1 MSQFEVVR
9 DPLWDNIRLEPEAL
23 AVVDTPALQRL
34 RYVRQLGH
42 AFLVYPGA
50 THTRF
55 EHALGAYHLARRA
68 LAQLE
73 EVAGCPP
80 APPADLRRLKLAALL
95 HDVGHYPFSH
105 ALEEAGLPHHEEL
118 AGRHL
123 HAGELA
129 AQLARLG
136 TAPDT
141 LLSLIQGKRQGPLAG
156 LVSGSLDVD
165 KLDYLSRDAWMC
177 GVPYGVIDV
186 DRLLAS
192 LIVVPG
198 ADGQPALGLHDKGLA
213 ALESLLFAKYQMY
226 RNVYWHHAVRSATVM
241 FTRLVRV
248 AIAAGRLRADDVA
261 LATDDVLIH
270 DLQREDTTGLAQAL
284 RERRLAKRALDLPA
298 TELPG
303 EPATWPAADPDLRG
317 RVEDCLARELGLA
330 EHELFLD
337 FPAKPDML
345 ALDLPLVKRDGT
357 VTHLAGAEA
366 TEYLGLPRVAAELY
380 LAWRRGKACSVLGG
394 HRLRLGVARR
404 SGLDRV
410 NPHDDRRDVVE
421 PAVAIRLG
429 DEGVHLL
436 LRRAPGRQHLGQLAV
451 LEHPREPVRG
461 EQEHVQQLHRP
472 DVHVGDD
479 VAVRADAAGDHVAVG
494 VTARLFRRQVSSVHL
509 LLHVRVVLGELHQLA
524 VPQQVSP
531 AVPHLPHEEA
541 GVVQHERGDG
551 GPHTALVVL
560 GERALKN
567 GAVRGADRRA
577 HPVGHLLVRERVGR
591 AELAR
596 HVPHRHFTRDLAR
609 RVTAHAIRHDEDA
622 AVGDH
627 DVVVFVT

>member
-1 MSQFEVVR
+1 VSQFEVVR

-73 EVAGCPP
+73 EVAGRPP

-105 ALEEAGLPHHEEL
+105 ALEEAGLPHHEAL
-118 AGRHL
+118 AGSHL

-129 AQLARLG
+129 VQLARLG
-136 TAPDT
+136 TAPET
-141 LLSLIQGKRQGPLAG
+141 LLSLIQGKQQGPLAG

-186 DRLLAS
+186 ERLLAS
-192 LIVVPG
+192 LTVVPG

-248 AIAAGRLRADDVA
+248 AIAAGRLHADAVA

-303 EPATWPAADPDLRG
+303 EPDTWPAADPDLRG
-317 RVEDCLARELGLA
+317 RVEHHLARELGLA

-380 LAWRRGKACSVLGG
+380 RSAR
-394 HRLRLGVARR
+394 RLRVFVLRPVTVPARAI
-404 SGLDRV
+404 
-410 NPHDDRRDVVE
+410 VE
-421 PAVAIRLG
+421 LVML
-429 DEGVHLL
+429 
-436 LRRAPGRQHLGQLAV
+436 
-451 LEHPREPVRG
+451 PREEVAARVAEGKRLLSSARG
-461 EQEHVQQLHRP
+461 
-472 DVHVGDD
+472 
-479 VAVRADAAGDHVAVG
+479 
-494 VTARLFRRQVSSVHL
+494 
-509 LLHVRVVLGELHQLA
+509 
-524 VPQQVSP
+524 
-531 AVPHLPHEEA
+531 
-541 GVVQHERGDG
+541 
-551 GPHTALVVL
+551 
-560 GERALKN
+560 
-567 GAVRGADRRA
+567 
-577 HPVGHLLVRERVGR
+577 
-591 AELAR
+591 
-596 HVPHRHFTRDLAR
+596 
-609 RVTAHAIRHDEDA
+609 
-622 AVGDH
+622 
-627 DVVVFVT
+627 